1 MWATKPLL
9 ASTATASRCSCA
21 SGPASGDDGVIQL
34 RRKEARADNVLAFF
48 TQGELLLTLEGQ
60 DGRLLARWGAKAY
73 QQVGRATQPL
83 FAR

>member
-1 MWATKPLL
+1 LPS
-9 ASTATASRCSCA
+9 STATASRRSCA
-21 SGPASGDDGVIQL
+21 SGPASGDDGGIQL
-34 RRKEARADNVLAFF
+34 RCKEVRADNVLAFF

-73 QQVGRATQPL
+73 QQVGRAAQPL

>member
-1 MWATKPLL
+1 M
-9 ASTATASRCSCA
+9 
-21 SGPASGDDGVIQL
+21 
-34 RRKEARADNVLAFF
+34 LAFF

-73 QQVGRATQPL
+73 QQVGRAAQPL